1 MNMKLLIADDHPIFR
16 KGLMGIILESF
27 PAITIMEAQ
36 NGKEAVE
43 HIRSQKPDLAILDIN
58 MPEING
64 LDVAQLILKEKL
76 NCRVIMLTMYKE
88 KEMIRKAMLS
98 GALGYVLK
106 DFAIDEIID
115 CIKKVMNNEKY
126 IGRNLHVY
134 YSEITFEDKK
144 KQKIIELLNGLSQS
158 ELKTLKLV
166 SKNKSTK
173 EISELLF
180 LSEKTIENY
189 RSKICQKLE
198 LPARN
203 NSLLIWVNENKDLL
217 LSISEF

>member
-1 MNMKLLIADDHPIFR
+1 MNLLIADDHPIFR
-16 KGLMGIILESF
+16 KGLKGIILESF
-27 PAITIMEAQ
+27 PDIEIFEAQ
-36 NGKEAVE
+36 NGTEAIE
-43 HIRSQKPDLAILDIN
+43 IIRSKTPDISILDIN

-64 LDVAQLILKEKL
+64 LDVAQLVLKEKL
-76 NCRVIMLTMYKE
+76 NTRVIMLTMYKE

-98 GALGYVLK
+98 GAHGYVLK

-115 CIKKVMNNEKY
+115 CIKKVTENEKY
-126 IGRNLHVY
+126 IGRNLHSY
-134 YSEITFEDKK
+134 YSEITYEDKK
-144 KQKIIELLNGLSQS
+144 KQKLMELLNGLSQS

-203 NSLLIWVNENKDLL
+203 NSLLLWVSENKELL
-217 LSISEF
+217 SSISEF